1 MQTVNAGGH
10 ATSTT
15 LNGGFQT
22 INSGGTA
29 SGTTINNF
37 GQQGIFAGGAADATT
52 VNSGGG
58 QFVLGGVATNT
69 TVNDTGFQEVDSG
82 SASGVTLNNFGSQY
96 VSGGT
101 VTSTVVNAGY
111 QEIDGGAVTSTT
123 ISNGGDQHVNGG
135 TADQT
140 AVYDSL
146 QVIFGGTAT
155 NTVVSGGA
163 AEQDVFA
170 GSAVGTTITSGT
182 QFVFSGGVASATTLG
197 ADATQFVSS
206 GGAVFDTTV
215 SGGAQYVSSGGSA
228 VDSVV
233 SSGGIQAI
241 LEGGA
246 ASGTTIG
253 AGGIQNV
260 SSGGLAVAT
269 QVLSAG
275 VQSVLA
281 GGTASGTVVSGG
293 SQILSGGVATSS
305 VISNGGAQSVLAG
318 GAASATTVSSG
329 GTQNVSSGGSAIGT
343 LVVSSG
349 LQSVFAGGVATSTT
363 IASGGTQVLSGGVA
377 TSSVVSN
384 GGAQSVLA
392 GGSALATTVSSGG
405 AQQVS
410 SGGIA
415 SATTVD
421 NGGTQRVASGGVA
434 IGTIV
439 NSGGMQTVNS
449 GGVMSGTV
457 ISAGGIQSVAAGGAA
472 LSSVVSSGGIQAV
485 SSGATVQPTAVRQ
498 GGMIVNNGTV
508 VFAPTSA
515 TTFDGTLTGNGAVLQ
530 QGVGTTTVTGDN
542 HAFAGSTTVTSG
554 TLMIGDTGNS
564 NASLGG
570 NVAVTAAG
578 ALRGHGSVG
587 GNVANNAVLMPG
599 GSIGTLTI
607 GGNYTQTNNGTLV
620 IEVSPSAGSQLKVQG
635 TAALGGA
642 LQLLFDPG
650 SYSARNYAILTAN
663 NISGSFARL
672 SGVSVAGVDLNG
684 LTPTLNYGASEI
696 DLILAAFVPPPTIAP
711 LDTSIY
717 TALAS
722 AAALGA
728 RAFDAAL
735 MDRLATTP
743 DVDRAGTHSSA
754 WATLMDGYARADGGG
769 AASPFGARRAGFAA
783 GIDRQIDGATVGG
796 AIGYEHDE
804 ISESATPSTGRLDTL
819 HLAAY
824 GRRMLGP
831 IEASGV
837 FGYGFSWASEKRPFA
852 PGPNGTPEGS
862 HTLQS
867 LSGTAQAGLPFE
879 LSRNTVLEPRVGLHW
894 AWLHGQGF
902 AESGGGGQNL
912 TVGADTVHSAQPYI
926 GLTLMHAFGA
936 MAEPVSVHVDVDYAR
951 ELANRTRSVTVF
963 TQDGTAFAA
972 PGAPLARH
980 IISIGAGVRAQIRP
994 SWSVSGDASTQLR
1007 MGSMVHL
1014 QVNYRF

>member
-1 MQTVNAGGH
+1 LLTFLLASLAARCGFVPSAFAQYTCPSSCAGLTLGGGNLQTVNAGGH

-37 GQQGIFAGGAADATT
+37 GQQGIFTGGAADATT

-58 QFVLGGVATNT
+58 QFVLGGTATNT
-69 TVNDTGFQEVDSG
+69 TVTDSGFQEVDSG
-82 SASGVTLNNFGSQY
+82 SASGVTVNDFGSQV

-101 VTSTVVNAGY
+101 VTSTVVNNAF
-111 QEIDGGAVTSTT
+111 QEIDGGAVTSTV
-123 ISNGGDQHVNGG
+123 ISNGGDQHINGG

-146 QVIFGGTAT
+146 QVISGGTAT
-155 NTVVSGGA
+155 HTVVSGSAG
-163 AEQDVFA
+163 EQDVFA

-182 QFVFSGGVASATTLG
+182 QFVFSGGVASATTVG
-197 ADATQFVSS
+197 AGATQFVSS

-228 VDSVV
+228 AASVV
-233 SSGGIQAI
+233 LSGGMQAI
-241 LEGGA
+241 LDGGA
-246 ASGTTIG
+246 ASGATIS

-260 SSGGLAVAT
+260 SSGGLVVDTTVLSSGLQTVFAGGIASST
-269 QVLSAG
+269 TIGNGGSQVLS
-275 VQSVLA
+275 
-281 GGTASGTVVSGG
+281 GGM
-293 SQILSGGVATSS
+293 ATSS
-305 VISNGGAQSVLAG
+305 VVSSGGAQSVLAG
-318 GAASATTVSSG
+318 GTA
-329 GTQNVSSGGSAIGT
+329 
-343 LVVSSG
+343 
-349 LQSVFAGGVATSTT
+349 F
-363 IASGGTQVLSGGVA
+363 
-377 TSSVVSN
+377 
-384 GGAQSVLA
+384 
-392 GGSALATTVSSGG
+392 ATTVSSGG
-405 AQQVS
+405 AQNVL

-421 NGGTQRVASGGVA
+421 NGGTQLVTSGGVA
-434 IGTIV
+434 LATIV
-439 NSGGMQTVNS
+439 NSGGKQTVNS

-457 ISAGGIQSVAAGGAA
+457 VSAGGEQSVAAGGAA
-472 LSSVVSSGGIQAV
+472 LSSVISSGGIQAV
-485 SSGATVQPTAVRQ
+485 SSGAMVQPTAVRQ
-498 GGMIVNNGTV
+498 GGIIVNNGTV
-508 VFAPTSA
+508 VFAPTST
-515 TTFDGTLTGNGAVLQ
+515 TTFDGTLTGSGAVLQ
-530 QGVGTTTVTGDN
+530 QGAGTTIVTGDN
-542 HAFAGSTTVTSG
+542 HVFAGTTTVTSG

-570 NVAVTAAG
+570 NVAVTTAG
-578 ALRGHGSVG
+578 ALRGHGTVG
-587 GNVANNAVLMPG
+587 GNVTDNGVLMPG

-607 GGNYTQTNNGTLV
+607 GGNYTQSNNGTLV
-620 IEVSPSAGSQLKVQG
+620 IEVSPTSGSQLKVQG

-650 SYSARNYAILTAN
+650 SYSARTYAILTAN
-663 NISGSFARL
+663 RISGSFARL
-672 SGVSVAGVDLNG
+672 SGVTAAGVDLNG
-684 LTPTLNYGASEI
+684 LTPSLNYGASEI
-696 DLILAAFVPPPTIAP
+696 DLVLAAFVPPPTIAP
-711 LDTSIY
+711 LQTSIY
-717 TALAS
+717 TALTS

-735 MDRLATTP
+735 MDHLAPTP
-743 DVDRAGTHSSA
+743 GVDRAGTHWGT

-783 GIDRQIDGATVGG
+783 GIDRQIDEATVGG

-831 IEASGV
+831 IEATGA

-912 TVGADTVHSAQPYI
+912 TVGADTVHSAQPYV

-951 ELANRTRSVTVF
+951 ELTNRTRSVTVF

-980 IISIGAGVRAQIRP
+980 IISIGAGVRAQIRS
-994 SWSVSGDASTQLR
+994 SWSISGDASTQLR

-1014 QVNYRF
+1014 RLNYRF